1 MPEETPEA
9 YYACFIV
16 RYTVGGDKK
25 TRATDVA
32 YYTLEKTLSLES
44 FLEGK
49 KNAPAGSKDAKLTV
63 IGGWT
68 KDGSHLNFGDGPSPD
83 NPNDFVGAV
92 FKLYRES
99 GDKEEPAVSSK
110 PGQ

>member
-99 GDKEEPAVSSK
+99 GYKEEPAVSSK